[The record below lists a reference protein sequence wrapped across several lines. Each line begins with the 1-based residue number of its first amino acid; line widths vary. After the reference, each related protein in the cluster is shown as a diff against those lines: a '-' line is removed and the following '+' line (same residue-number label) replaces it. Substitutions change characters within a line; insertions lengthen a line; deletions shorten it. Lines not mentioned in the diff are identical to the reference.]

1 MTYLV
6 KLSFGD
12 VPVSEL
18 SCSLLQESSQQN
30 GATSVVDGCSEE
42 TLTPKT
48 IVFVTS
54 GDSVWKERIA
64 AISNVSSD
72 QATPP
77 AIDYSQFS
85 AAWSIA
91 FGSVV
96 GLYLISHK
104 IALVLGI
111 VRSA

>member
-1 MTYLV
+1 MMYLV

-12 VPVSEL
+12 VLVSEL
-18 SCSLLQESSQQN
+18 SCSSLQESSRKN
-30 GATSVVDGCSEE
+30 PAMGIVDDCSDATLTSE
-42 TLTPKT
+42 TL
-48 IVFVTS
+48 VSVTS
-54 GDSVWKERIA
+54 GNSSWTERVVL
-64 AISNVSSD
+64 ISNVPRD
-72 QATPP
+72 QATPSS
-77 AIDYSQFS
+77 IDYSQFS

-91 FGSVV
+91 FVSVV

>member
-1 MTYLV
+1 
-6 KLSFGD
+6 
-12 VPVSEL
+12 
-18 SCSLLQESSQQN
+18 
-30 GATSVVDGCSEE
+30 
-42 TLTPKT
+42 
-48 IVFVTS
+48 
-54 GDSVWKERIA
+54 
-64 AISNVSSD
+64 VSSD
-72 QATPP
+72 QATPQ

-85 AAWSIA
+85 AVWSLA